1 MKKSI
6 RKFAVINGRRPSE
19 KVVLP
24 MNQSALTHIL
34 SLSNQSFGMSED
46 DALTI
51 TEINSSYWGERN
63 EKFNSILRMAKGKE
77 RYADVRTIK
86 LGVAYRNEY
95 AIRMTDMDAKITDRF
110 FDFIIERTQLKYVEE
125 EGTKVI
131 LVDDSLIPE
140 GLTESF
146 VNKGRLVKKDLVAEI
161 FGDRTILRYH
171 HNTWHPEV
179 EKQFTKFMDKTEGAV
194 NFGFEAEKI
203 DYEMVTE
210 GLAMKIAYETGYK
223 KEEDGS
229 LGEDGFELISP
240 ILPLY
245 NQEVISESI
254 KPVKD
259 FLNADSNEKCGGH
272 FNISKNGVSSRDILK
287 SLKGSL
293 PILYSIYEKR
303 MSNRFCPTKQFST
316 YLRRHDKYASCYLK
330 NSNVLEIRLFP
341 AIKNTSMLQ
350 NRIDLMRIIMGE
362 LSGKTAMGVL
372 TELAKPTS
380 NIHTFMLNT
389 IFDGNIE
396 KFVKKLRLF
405 AKYSEQFGCGKIS
418 LACKKRVNK
427 LMQMDVFDIPAPIPV
442 QSIPEEVAEEQVSND
457 VRQSSVQETTE
468 NVSSELTEYARFELT
483 QGMCQFDSR
492 YHNSNDLF
500 ATYSGTHE
508 LIAEAERV
516 FSSNPRADEFDILYN
531 VLSRK
536 GIVTHMNILPEGSR
550 GIDAL
555 LSSCMGFQNMEI
567 DSEAERTAVRSSLKA
582 FYVAEYI
589 LRRIFTQRRME
600 GNNYEHGMRMNICAD
615 GQTFFM
621 AVCIDSERNV
631 RAGCGMLGTGVQW
644 IISSL
649 NVQPFQTKR
658 YNLTIRDSVT
668 IVNE

>member
-1 MKKSI
+1 
-6 RKFAVINGRRPSE
+6 
-19 KVVLP
+19 
-24 MNQSALTHIL
+24 
-34 SLSNQSFGMSED
+34 
-46 DALTI
+46 
-51 TEINSSYWGERN
+51 
-63 EKFNSILRMAKGKE
+63 MAE
-77 RYADVRTIK
+77 
-86 LGVAYRNEY
+86 
-95 AIRMTDMDAKITDRF
+95 
-110 FDFIIERTQLKYVEE
+110 
-125 EGTKVI
+125 
-131 LVDDSLIPE
+131 
-140 GLTESF
+140 
-146 VNKGRLVKKDLVAEI
+146 
-161 FGDRTILRYH
+161 
-171 HNTWHPEV
+171 
-179 EKQFTKFMDKTEGAV
+179 
-194 NFGFEAEKI
+194 
-203 DYEMVTE
+203 E

-254 KPVKD
+254 KPVRD

-442 QSIPEEVAEEQVSND
+442 QSIPEEVAEEQLSND
-457 VRQSSVQETTE
+457 SESSAQDSSVQA
-468 NVSSELTEYARFELT
+468 ELNTHQRFELV
-483 QGMCQFDSR
+483 QGMSEFELR
-492 YHNSNDLF
+492 YHRGND
-500 ATYSGTHE
+500 ATLLHTYGGTLE
-508 LIAEAERV
+508 LLAETERV
-516 FSSNPRADEFDILYN
+516 FSSNERAGEFNILSN
-531 VLSRK
+531 VLTTQGYATSLLQFPNND
-536 GIVTHMNILPEGSR
+536 GNVESLLDSCEGGVCVESNSEVT
-550 GIDAL
+550 
-555 LSSCMGFQNMEI
+555 
-567 DSEAERTAVRSSLKA
+567 RTAVRSSLYA
-582 FYVAEYI
+582 FYVLGYI
-589 LRRIFTQRRME
+589 MNRIRRQRR
-600 GNNYEHGMRMNICAD
+600 NNSRLYLHEMKMNICAD

-621 AVCIDSERNV
+621 AVYMDIEGNMK
-631 RAGCGMLGTGVQW
+631 AGFGMQGCGIQW
-644 IISSL
+644 IVSS
-649 NVQPFQTKR
+649 PKR
-658 YNLTIRDSVT
+658 EKKYILTLRDSVT
-668 IVNE
+668 MTNE